1 MTQFSDWAKAYE
13 AGAASQAETLRDKF
27 AGQALISPAAS
38 KISDVKTRAYLC
50 YRMADAMLEAR
61 KKTGESQ

>member
-1 MTQFSDWAKAYE
+1 MNNSADLAAAYE
-13 AGAASQAETLRDKF
+13 AGAASQGETLRDKF

-38 KISDVKTRAYLC
+38 KVSDVKTRAYLC

-61 KKTGESQ
+61 KKTGEPQ